1 MRKSLGFIG
10 GGKSTGMLLRGFVN
24 RDVRFKRIVVADSNP
39 IVFEGLKSDYPDIR
53 TDSVAV
59 AAGQDI
65 VFLSLDQNLLM
76 DTLALI
82 SNEFREN
89 AIVVSL
95 VRNINIAKLSL
106 RLGKINRIARVIPAP
121 ATYINEAYTP
131 VSFSPGFPAADK
143 ETVLKLFGHLG
154 RAVEVPEDKLE
165 TYSIM
170 SAILPAYFWYQWKEL
185 VNMGREIGLSEDETI
200 DFISESVSSSLHMS
214 YRAGLSE
221 DQVVDLMPV
230 SPLQE
235 NDAEVREDYRR
246 RLIDLYRRYK
256 PELAESS
263 STRLR

>member
-10 GGKSTGMLLRGFVN
+10 GSKSTSMLLRGFMN
-24 RDVRFKRIVVADSNP
+24 RDVKFKRIVVADSNP
-39 IVFEGLKSDYPDIR
+39 IVFEGLKSDFPDIR
-53 TDSVAV
+53 ADSVAV

-65 VFLSLDQNLLM
+65 VFLALEQSLLM

-82 SNEFREN
+82 NNEFREN
-89 AIVVSL
+89 TIVVSL

-106 RLGKINRIARVIPAP
+106 RLGKISRIARVLPSP

-131 VSFSPGFPAADK
+131 VSFSPGFPANDK
-143 ETVLKLFGHLG
+143 DTVMKLFGHLG
-154 RAVEVPEDKLE
+154 RVVEVPEDKLE

-185 VNMGREIGLSEDETI
+185 VNMGREIGLSEEETI
-200 DFISESVSSSLHMS
+200 DFISESVSSSLHMN

-230 SPLQE
+230 SPIQE
-235 NDAEVREDYRR
+235 NDSEVREAYRR

-256 PELAESS
+256 PELMEST
-263 STRLR
+263 STRLG